1 MAATIVWKKNFIEMK
16 RILLFYLLITF
27 SVTLPAQQDKV
38 AKALIPDHGTLQFA
52 GGIGFF
58 SGGIGY
64 DSKSKRFQ
72 TDILYGYVPE
82 KLGGVKIHCITGK
95 FTWIAI
101 SGRIK
106 HNIRVDWLSTG
117 ILINYV
123 FGKQYFFLSPD
134 KYPLKYYGLP
144 TAAHVGIFTGG
155 GLRYKKAGIY
165 YELGTTDRDLAS
177 YVGNIKAI
185 PFFDIVNIG
194 VGAKYFF

>member
-1 MAATIVWKKNFIEMK
+1 M
-16 RILLFYLLITF
+16 RIRLLFYFLIAYPI
-27 SVTLPAQQDKV
+27 SLPAQKNRLV
-38 AKALIPDHGTLQFA
+38 KALIPDHGTLQFA
-52 GGIGFF
+52 GGIGFL

-64 DSKSKRFQ
+64 DSKTKRIQ
-72 TDILYGYVPE
+72 TDILYGYVPQ
-82 KLGGVKIHCITGK
+82 KLGGVTIHSITGK
-95 FTWIAI
+95 FTWIAV
-101 SGRIK
+101 SSK
-106 HNIRVDWLSTG
+106 LKNNIRVDWLSTG
-117 ILINYV
+117 LLINYV

-144 TAAHVGIFTGG
+144 TAAHVGIFAGG
-155 GLRYKKAGIY
+155 GLRYKRAGVY